1 MHASGGLFDL
11 DALNESIAQGE
22 NEMTAP
28 DFWDDNQRAQE
39 KVAALNELKK
49 RRDNFLTLQDQ
60 VEELALTA
68 EMLQAEPDPEL
79 KAELDDNFPGVQEHL
94 RAYRLEQLL
103 DGPYDQSDAIL
114 EIHPGAGGTEAQDWG
129 EMLLRMYMR
138 WANQHGFAVETAN
151 YEAGEEAGI
160 KSVTLLIKGHNA

>member
-68 EMLQAEPDPEL
+68 EMLQVEPDPEL
-79 KAELDDNFPGVQEHL
+79 KAELDNNFPGVQEHL
-94 RAYRLEQLL
+94 RLIAWSSYLT
-103 DGPYDQSDAIL
+103 GPTTKAT
-114 EIHPGAGGTEAQDWG
+114 P
-129 EMLLRMYMR
+129 
-138 WANQHGFAVETAN
+138 F
-151 YEAGEEAGI
+151 
-160 KSVTLLIKGHNA
+160 